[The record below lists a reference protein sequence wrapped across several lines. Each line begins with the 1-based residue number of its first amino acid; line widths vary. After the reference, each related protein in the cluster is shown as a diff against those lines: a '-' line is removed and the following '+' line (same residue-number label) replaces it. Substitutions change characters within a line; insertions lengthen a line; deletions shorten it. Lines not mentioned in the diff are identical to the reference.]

1 MGMHT
6 YYMIILAYTFYLPSL
21 KQLHSSEKDKP
32 HLHIKSVLQM
42 LLIFKRKQIQNKKEQ
57 SLIGVVKAI

>member
-1 MGMHT
+1 
-6 YYMIILAYTFYLPSL
+6 MIILAYTFYLPSL